1 MKDLI
6 HSNSPLVPSCHLSEY
21 HTDLQNHMQTIQAEL
36 EVKFT
41 VSSKNQQVT
50 KFINGKFE
58 VGKRKKI
65 KAVIFT

>member
-1 MKDLI
+1 
-6 HSNSPLVPSCHLSEY
+6 
-21 HTDLQNHMQTIQAEL
+21 MQTIQAEL